1 VIATEDGRTGFICA
15 DEDDMADRL
24 ELVTDLDRATCR
36 ERARARFGG
45 DRMAADHLALYRR
58 AVVAAALASR
68 RDEPGLT
75 PTGHG

>member
-36 ERARARFGG
+36 ERARARFGVTAWPRTTSPCTG
-45 DRMAADHLALYRR
+45 EQWWRLRSPH
-58 AVVAAALASR
+58 VATNLV
-68 RDEPGLT
+68 
-75 PTGHG
+75 